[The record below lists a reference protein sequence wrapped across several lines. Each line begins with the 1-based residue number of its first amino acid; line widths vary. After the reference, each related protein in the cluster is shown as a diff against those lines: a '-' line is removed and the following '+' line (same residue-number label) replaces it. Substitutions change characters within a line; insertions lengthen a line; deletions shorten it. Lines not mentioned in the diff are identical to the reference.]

1 MATEKQIA
9 ANQRNASRSTGPKSI
24 EGKAKA
30 ARNAL
35 KHGLAGHGVI
45 LPDETID
52 QIQDRKEQ
60 WRGGYRPDGPEQEWL
75 FERICIES
83 VRADR
88 CLHQVI
94 ALRDE
99 EATRASESWDE
110 DRVLEAEELGAAIG
124 RRPELIGPRLLRSKH
139 GALWLVAQ
147 WEELERQLDELGA
160 WTDAASD
167 RAMDL
172 LGLHRDGR
180 LGAWAS
186 LTGGEAIGVRA
197 LIREQVDALQ
207 GRLDG
212 YLDDRDDRSR
222 SDAAAGL
229 GPDGADVR
237 RVPAVRIVGAPTP
250 PDLDP
255 RASAAPGPRPGP
267 RPIAPPGSP
276 LPPRPRPPAMMAARQ
291 SPRPSA
297 SVPPRDPNRPDRTAI
312 NAGRRPLGES
322 TTVEPRTTKAAPV
335 QTSTLV
341 PPASPMANPSGTP
354 GPGRPRSTLPSVLTD
369 PRPRSL
375 RGPPNRLGR
384 PPAQR

>member
-1 MATEKQIA
+1 MASQKQIE
-9 ANQRNASRSTGPKSI
+9 ANRKNASRSTGPKSA
-24 EGKAKA
+24 EGKAA
-30 ARNAL
+30 VARNAL

-52 QIQDRKEQ
+52 QIRDRKEH

-99 EATRASESWDE
+99 EATRASESWDD
-110 DRVLEAEELGAAIG
+110 DRALEVEELGANIG
-124 RRPELIGPRLLRSKH
+124 RRPELIQPKLLRSKH

-147 WEELERQLDELGA
+147 WEELERQFDVLGT
-160 WTDAASD
+160 WTDAGSD

-172 LGLHRDGR
+172 LGLQRDGR

-186 LTGGEAIGVRA
+186 ITGGEADGVRA

-207 GRLDG
+207 GRLDR

-229 GPDGADVR
+229 GPDGTDVR
-237 RVPAVRIVGAPTP
+237 RVLRYESASLHRLQGWTRALKRLQGPAPDPTDRP
-250 PDLDP
+250 ARVPTS
-255 RASAAPGPRPGP
+255 ASAEA
-267 RPIAPPGSP
+267 
-276 LPPRPRPPAMMAARQ
+276 PAMMAARQ

-297 SVPPRDPNRPDRTAI
+297 SGPPRDPNRPDRTTI
-312 NAGRRPLGES
+312 NAGRRPLDES
-322 TTVEPRTTKAAPV
+322 TTVEPRTTPAAPV
-335 QTSTLV
+335 RTSTLV
-341 PPASPMANPSGTP
+341 PLSSPMAN
-354 GPGRPRSTLPSVLTD
+354 RRERRAQAARDRRSQ
-369 PRPRSL
+369 RS
-375 RGPPNRLGR
+375 
-384 PPAQR
+384 